1 MTRQQSN
8 QFVSR
13 PILVAGFGRLLPRLP
28 VGRLEPFGLALRFGA
43 VTALLWEFA
52 DYLTVVRTNEDEL
65 RTAYTDT
72 LGDLA
77 LGLAGSIVAAL
88 VISALG
94 RATPGA
100 SRAVAR

>member
-28 VGRLEPFGLALRFGA
+28 VGRLETFGLALRFGA

-52 DYLTVVRTNEDEL
+52 DYLTFVRTNEDEL